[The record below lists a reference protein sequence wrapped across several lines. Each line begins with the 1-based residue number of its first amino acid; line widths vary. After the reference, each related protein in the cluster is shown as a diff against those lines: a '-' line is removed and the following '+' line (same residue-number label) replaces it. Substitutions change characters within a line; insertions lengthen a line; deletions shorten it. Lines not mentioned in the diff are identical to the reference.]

1 MEKTGVNSLSV
12 KEFNRSLVLQ
22 LICTHKDVS
31 RIWLANETGL
41 TRMTLSNII
50 NGLIEKGFLCNVHD
64 LATENM
70 VGRRPVKVDLAM
82 HSPVLAGIFIGRDA
96 ITGILMDLKA
106 NVLHRVCRDLDSR
119 DTSASLIQKMLDEV
133 DELTHFTDRTILGF
147 GVSSI
152 GPVNIHDGI
161 ILTPTN
167 FYGIHD
173 IHAKELIE
181 EKTGLP
187 AFLRNDMSAAALA
200 EKYYGYGINVSDFV
214 YIGITH
220 GLGAGIVSGGE
231 LFQSKSGFSGE
242 FGHMSIDYTGEVCG
256 CGNKGC
262 IELYA
267 SAPNI
272 VAAINKGCET
282 SLKTIE
288 EVNALCAENPRA
300 MHIMLDIMDKLAIA
314 VTGIVNIVDPS
325 RVILG
330 SYGSLLEMQ
339 MIKRLEE
346 KVNGSILARESK
358 SITVFRSKFGE
369 EGHIIGAAAIVADLI
384 FSDRLKVLNI

>member
-1 MEKTGVNSLSV
+1 MEKSGANSLTV
-12 KEFNRSLVLQ
+12 KEFNRSLVLK

-50 NGLIEKGFLCNVHD
+50 NGLIENGFLCNVHD

-82 HSPVLAGIFIGRDA
+82 NSPILAGIFVGRDA

-106 NVLHRVCRDLDSR
+106 NLLHRVCFDLDHS
-119 DTSASLIQKMLDEV
+119 DNNESLIEKMIAEV
-133 DELTHFTDRTILGF
+133 DELARFTDRTILGF

-152 GPVNIHDGI
+152 GPVNIKDGI
-161 ILTPTN
+161 ILKPTN

-173 IHAKELIE
+173 IHVRELVE
-181 EKTGLP
+181 ARTGLP
-187 AFLRNDMSAAALA
+187 VFLRNDMSAAALA
-200 EKYYGYGINVSDFV
+200 EKYYGYGINVMDFV
-214 YIGITH
+214 YIGITN

-242 FGHMSIDYTGEVCG
+242 FGHMSIDHHGATCG
-256 CGNKGC
+256 CGNRGC

-272 VAAINKGCET
+272 IGTINQACGTDLKSVA
-282 SLKTIE
+282 
-288 EVNALCAENPRA
+288 EVSDLCAENTQA
-300 MHIMLDIMDKLAIA
+300 MHVMLGILDKLAIA

-325 RVILG
+325 RVIVA
-330 SYGSLLEMQ
+330 SYGSLLDMRL
-339 MIKRLEE
+339 IKYMEDR
-346 KVNGSILARESK
+346 VNASILARENK
-358 SITVFRSKFGE
+358 SISVFKSKFGE
-369 EGHIIGAAAIVADLI
+369 EGHIIGAASIVADLI
-384 FSDRLKVLNI
+384 FSNHLKVLNV